1 MTGRTGI
8 LGYVLEVSVG
18 HNVKSFAHSALRWRS
33 DRAGGRCAA
42 PGGRRA
48 FMKDISLSRRAVML
62 GVAALPMAQQAVAQA
77 RPKAVVVSSANALNG
92 GVNCCA
98 KARELIKGG
107 SDTLDAV
114 IAGVNIVEL
123 DPRDTSVGY
132 GGLPNEDG
140 VVELDASC
148 IHGPTRRGGAVGAL
162 RGVKTPSKIAQLVLA
177 ETEHMMLVGEG
188 ALRFAKAYGYQEEDL
203 LTDRS
208 RLAWRMWK
216 RETRDRNGH
225 TNWESITDAPP
236 KKKIAELKKA
246 SPGVDDDTLGWA
258 YEVAVDPPH
267 GTINCIALNEKGEMS
282 AVTTTSGMAWKIAGR
297 CGDSPI
303 IGGGLWL
310 DQDVGGAGSTGRGE
324 ENLRVCG
331 AHTVVENMRHGMS
344 PKDSILDT
352 LKRVSRNFDND
363 MEWLTQIDLS
373 FYALR
378 KDGEYAAGSL
388 WDRTKPGAPAA
399 QFAVCTA
406 DGKSRQEASIFLF
419 ERHS

>member
-1 MTGRTGI
+1 
-8 LGYVLEVSVG
+8 
-18 HNVKSFAHSALRWRS
+18 
-33 DRAGGRCAA
+33 
-42 PGGRRA
+42 
-48 FMKDISLSRRAVML
+48 MKDISLSRRAVML
-62 GVAALPMAQQAVAQA
+62 GVAALPMAQQAAAQA
-77 RPKAVVVSSANALNG
+77 RPKPVVVSSANAFNG

-98 KARELIKGG
+98 RAMELIKGG
-107 SDTLDAV
+107 GDTLDAV

-123 DPRDTSVGY
+123 DPRDSSVGY

-216 RETRDRNGH
+216 REMRDRNGH

-236 KKKIAELKKA
+236 KKKIVELQKA
-246 SPGVDDDTLGWA
+246 FPGVDDDTLAWA
-258 YEVAVDPPH
+258 YQVAVDPPH

-303 IGGGLWL
+303 IGGGLWV

-344 PKDSILDT
+344 PRDSILDT

-363 MEWLTQIDLS
+363 LERLAQIDLS
-373 FYALR
+373 SGFVTRNVEVDDDKNGFVVSEDLSPQKARVLTQLLIAS
-378 KDGEYAAGSL
+378 GV
-388 WDRTKPGAPAA
+388 TAPAELQRA
-399 QFAVCTA
+399 FTA
-406 DGKSRQEASIFLF
+406 TW
-419 ERHS
+419 

>member
-1 MTGRTGI
+1 M
-8 LGYVLEVSVG
+8 
-18 HNVKSFAHSALRWRS
+18 
-33 DRAGGRCAA
+33 
-42 PGGRRA
+42 PRRVP
-48 FMKDISLSRRAVML
+48 KPVVM
-62 GVAALPMAQQAVAQA
+62 
-77 RPKAVVVSSANALNG
+77 SSANAFNG
-92 GVNCCA
+92 GINCCA
-98 KARELIKGG
+98 KAMEVIKGG
-107 SDTLDAV
+107 GDTLDAV

-162 RGVKTPSKIAQLVLA
+162 RGIKTPSKIAQLVLA
-177 ETEHMMLVGEG
+177 ETDHMMLVGEG
-188 ALRFAKAYGYQEEDL
+188 ALRFAKVYGYHGR
-203 LTDRS
+203 RS
-208 RLAWRMWK
+208 AHRTLAPGVAHV
-216 RETRDRNGH
+216 EARNARSATG
-225 TNWESITDAPP
+225 TPIGNRITDAPP
-236 KKKIAELKKA
+236 KKKIARVEEGISRRGRRDA
-246 SPGVDDDTLGWA
+246 GLGLS
-258 YEVAVDPPH
+258 DGDRIRRH

-282 AVTTTSGMAWKIAGR
+282 AVTTTSGMAWKIPGR

-344 PKDSILDT
+344 PKDAILDA
-352 LKRVSRNFDND
+352 LKRVARNFDND
-363 MEWLTQIDLS
+363 PERLAQIDLN

-378 KDGEYAAGSL
+378 KDGEYCRRFAVGP
-388 WDRTKPGAPAA
+388 RRPGAPAA

-406 DGKSRQEASIFLF
+406 DGKSRHENSCLLISAQVIL
-419 ERHS
+419 